1 MANFIT
7 VMSLISGLF
16 AAYLFYNNSYVFGAV
31 FFVLSG
37 VLDVADGYVAR
48 KTGKAT
54 KFGSLLDW
62 MVDKLVDGVVM
73 GVLFVKHL
81 GVFPGVVFTNI
92 VVMHSIIKALF
103 YLEFGKRDKNTKKF
117 TGEIENTGIF
127 RRYFIFIAVPLG
139 AAVQSVTGSGM
150 TQTLMLIGV
159 MAGISLL
166 QRVYY
171 IYRFQGSEAKS

>member
-1 MANFIT
+1 MANLIT
-7 VMSLISGLF
+7 VMSLISGFF

-37 VLDVADGYVAR
+37 VLDVVDGYVAR
-48 KTGKAT
+48 KTGRVT
-54 KFGSLLDW
+54 KFGSFLDW

-81 GVFPGVVFTNI
+81 GVLPGLVFTNI

-103 YLEFGKRDKNTKKF
+103 YLEFGKRDEKTKKF
-117 TGEIENTGIF
+117 TGKIESTGVF
-127 RRYFIFIAVPLG
+127 RRYFMFIAVPLA
-139 AAVQSVTGSGM
+139 AAVQSITDSGM

-159 MAGISLL
+159 VACISLI

-171 IYRFQGSEAKS
+171 IYRFQGSEAEG